1 MQSNFSRKTG
11 KAGGFVVSAVFISA
25 IVGGFFLYQFSRSA
39 NEEAPR
45 TMSRDTDPGSHT
57 TGAIL
62 MRGGADGACRQ
73 LKFDNATGSL
83 KQDVDTACDS
93 KTPATNSTEGR
104 MNAIRDAFSKK

>member
-1 MQSNFSRKTG
+1 MQSKYSRKTD
-11 KAGGFVVSAVFISA
+11 KIGGFVLSAVFISA
-25 IVGGFFLYQFSRSA
+25 IAGGLFLYQSSRSA
-39 NEEAPR
+39 NEETPR
-45 TMSRDTDPGSHT
+45 VASGDADAGGRT
-57 TGAIL
+57 TGSIL

-93 KTPATNSTEGR
+93 KTLAKNSTEGR